1 MKEWMGLRKSNRS
14 RGHRTSRRLSDL
26 ITLLLLA
33 VLPPVGVV
41 LLWRRNWRTSTKAAL
56 TAAAAAVLTAA
67 VLLIPSADSRVSGG
81 IELVGRERDVEVYG
95 PALPTAMVTG
105 YTASSTDSVFSAA
118 QEDETE
124 YVYAAKE
131 AQCYHRSTCKFAY
144 ASSQKLTPYEAYYLG
159 YKPCDRC
166 NPPAYT
172 PGS

>member
-14 RGHRTSRRLSDL
+14 RGQRTNRMLSDL
-26 ITLLLLA
+26 MTMLLLA

-159 YKPCDRC
+159 YKPCGRC

>member
-14 RGHRTSRRLSDL
+14 RGHRTNRRLSDL

-41 LLWRRNWRTSTKAAL
+41 LLWRRNWRTSTKAA
-56 TAAAAAVLTAA
+56 V
-67 VLLIPSADSRVSGG
+67 PADRRGSGG
-81 IELVGRERDVEVYG
+81 IELGGRERDVEVYG

-159 YKPCDRC
+159 YKPCGRC

>member
-14 RGHRTSRRLSDL
+14 RGHRTNRRLSDL

-105 YTASSTDSVFSAA
+105 YPASAPDSDVSAA
-118 QEDETE
+118 QEEE
-124 YVYAAKE
+124 PESVYAAKE

-159 YKPCDRC
+159 YKPCGRC

>member
-1 MKEWMGLRKSNRS
+1 MRLRKSNRP
-14 RGHRTSRRLSDL
+14 RGRHQGRRLGDL
-26 ITLLLLA
+26 IALLLLA
-33 VLPPVGVV
+33 VLPPVGVALV
-41 LLWRRNWRTSTKAAL
+41 WRRNWRTGTKAGL
-56 TAAAAAVLTAA
+56 TAAAAAILTAA

-81 IELVGRERDVEVYG
+81 VELVGRERAVEVYG

-105 YTASSTDSVFSAA
+105 YTASSTDSVFAAA
-118 QEDETE
+118 QEEETE

-159 YKPCDRC
+159 YKPCGRC
-166 NPPAYT
+166 NPPTYT

>member
-14 RGHRTSRRLSDL
+14 RGHRTNRRLSDL

-67 VLLIPSADSRVSGG
+67 VLLLPSADSRVSGG

-95 PALPTAMVTG
+95 PALPTAMVPG

-159 YKPCDRC
+159 YKPCGRC

>member
-1 MKEWMGLRKSNRS
+1 MRKSNRS
-14 RGHRTSRRLSDL
+14 RGHRTNRRLSDL

-41 LLWRRNWRTSTKAAL
+41 LLWRRSWRTFTKAAL

-67 VLLIPSADSRVSGG
+67 VLLIPSADSRVNGG

-105 YTASSTDSVFSAA
+105 YTATSTDSVFSAA

-144 ASSQKLTPYEAYYLG
+144 ASSQKLTPYEAY
-159 YKPCDRC
+159 
-166 NPPAYT
+166 
-172 PGS
+172 

>member
-1 MKEWMGLRKSNRS
+1 MGLRKSNRS
-14 RGHRTSRRLSDL
+14 RGHRTNRRLSDL

-41 LLWRRNWRTSTKAAL
+41 LLWRRNWRTSTKTAL
-56 TAAAAAVLTAA
+56 TAAAAA

-159 YKPCDRC
+159 YKPCGRC

>member
-1 MKEWMGLRKSNRS
+1 MRKSNRS
-14 RGHRTSRRLSDL
+14 RGHRTNRRLSDL

-41 LLWRRNWRTSTKAAL
+41 LLWRRNWRTSTKTAL
-56 TAAAAAVLTAA
+56 TTAAAAVLTAA

-105 YTASSTDSVFSAA
+105 YTASSSDSVFSAA

-159 YKPCDRC
+159 YKPCGRC

>member
-1 MKEWMGLRKSNRS
+1 MRKPNRS
-14 RGHRTSRRLSDL
+14 HGRRPNRRLSDL

-41 LLWRRNWRTSTKAAL
+41 LLWHRNWRTSTKAAL

-105 YTASSTDSVFSAA
+105 YTATSTDSVFSAA
-118 QEDETE
+118 EEDETE

-131 AQCYHRSTCKFAY
+131 AKCYHRSTCKFAY

-159 YKPCDRC
+159 YKPCGRC
-166 NPPAYT
+166 NPPTYT